1 VLLELLADPATAETL
16 AEARAA
22 YARRRG
28 DLTDALHARG
38 VGTTGQDGINLWIEV
53 ADEQTAA
60 FRLATSGVGVA
71 FGSPFV
77 PTRAARD
84 HIRITSG
91 LLRDEAGSLADL
103 VAEAAAP
110 PTPRTRGW

>member
-1 VLLELLADPATAETL
+1 MLLELLADPATAETL

-38 VGTTGQDGINLWIEV
+38 VGTTGQDGINLWVEV
-53 ADEQTAA
+53 ADEQAA
-60 FRLATSGVGVA
+60 AYRLATSGVGVA
-71 FGSPFV
+71 VGSPFV
-77 PTRAARD
+77 PTRATRD

-91 LLRDEAGSLADL
+91 LLRDEVGPLADL